1 MDSFEVICAAV
12 ASCVVCAPSAALS
25 TDDLFVWDAAAMAS
39 RTVTTPAFEVRL
51 HTVVFFHANYADI
64 EGKRLVVEENK
75 REERRFEL

>member
-1 MDSFEVICAAV
+1 
-12 ASCVVCAPSAALS
+12 
-25 TDDLFVWDAAAMAS
+25 MAS